1 MQILLKHFITTG
13 NLGGKMHRII
23 LISFVCCCF
32 SLTGFAQEHAEE
44 SSEHSKPGHPFLHHR
59 LSAGFGY
66 TFVPKGVDESSEE
79 EGILAPTIS
88 VEYFYKFSHRWAAG
102 LMVDMEMSQYLIPFL
117 DDFLTRDKALIIG
130 AVGLYEPIEYWGIF
144 AGAGMEIE
152 SHHNF
157 AVIRV
162 GTDYEF
168 LIGNNWDIS
177 PSLSF
182 DFKEEYSS
190 WALMVGFG
198 KHF

>member
-1 MQILLKHFITTG
+1 
-13 NLGGKMHRII
+13 
-23 LISFVCCCF
+23 
-32 SLTGFAQEHAEE
+32 LTGFAQEHQGE
-44 SSEHSKPGHPFLHHR
+44 SGEHTTVDHTFMHHR

-66 TFVPKGVDESSEE
+66 TFVPEGVDESTDEK
-79 EGILAPTIS
+79 GILVPTLS
-88 VEYFYKFSHRWAAG
+88 LEYFYKFSHRWSAG
-102 LMVDMEMSQYLIPFL
+102 LMVDIEMSQYLIPLL
-117 DDFLTRDKALIIG
+117 DDFLERHKALIISL
-130 AVGLYEPIEYWGIF
+130 AGLYEPIEYWGIF
-144 AGAGMEIE
+144 AGVGMEIE

-182 DFKEEYSS
+182 DFKEEYTS
-190 WALMVGFG
+190 WSLMVGFG